1 LTGILEHLNDPHA
14 EISSQFRADAMKLS
28 VDALKQLPKE
38 MKPKSFADII
48 HMAST
53 NIDSKNI
60 NEVTRKVATE
70 TIVAVII
77 PLHATLDQLKQI
89 QKELA
94 ARVSSLKLTDP
105 MTQQIAAKI
114 AIRET
119 VKTAILKKS
128 ADHQVRPS
136 ALRASV
142 GVHPMPTLE
151 TSRLKPPQDPEP
163 SPSDPI
169 KTNHRMNSKK

>member
-1 LTGILEHLNDPHA
+1 
-14 EISSQFRADAMKLS
+14 
-28 VDALKQLPKE
+28 
-38 MKPKSFADII
+38 
-48 HMAST
+48 
-53 NIDSKNI
+53 
-60 NEVTRKVATE
+60 
-70 TIVAVII
+70 
-77 PLHATLDQLKQI
+77 
-89 QKELA
+89 
-94 ARVSSLKLTDP
+94 
-105 MTQQIAAKI
+105 
-114 AIRET
+114 